1 MIFLVNKTCLTVT
14 TNDFAQILQLFASNI
29 DRAKAKLRHSMI
41 DQEYLLYKIEE
52 WKTDD
57 QIFPYFT
64 ELKRKNK
71 WKWRMGQIHFF
82 LCVSQS
88 DKSISFNV
96 MAMN

>member
-1 MIFLVNKTCLTVT
+1 
-14 TNDFAQILQLFASNI
+14 
-29 DRAKAKLRHSMI
+29 MI

-57 QIFPYFT
+57 PIFPYFT

-96 MAMN
+96 MVMN